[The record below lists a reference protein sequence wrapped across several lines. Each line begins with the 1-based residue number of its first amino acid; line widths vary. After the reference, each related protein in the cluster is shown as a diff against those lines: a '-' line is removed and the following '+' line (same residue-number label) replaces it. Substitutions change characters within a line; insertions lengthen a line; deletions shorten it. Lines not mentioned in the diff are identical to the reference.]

1 MIVLS
6 GNVYSNKMNKTI
18 IVKISRKV
26 KHKKYKKYINKS
38 TSYFIHDENNSC
50 KNGDLITF
58 KETAQ
63 ISKKKK
69 WVLHSITKRNTE

>member
-69 WVLHSITKRNTE
+69 W

>member
-18 IVKISRKV
+18 VVKIARKV
-26 KHKKYKKYINKS
+26 KHAKYKKYINKS

-50 KNGDLITF
+50 KPGDLITF

-69 WVLHSITKRNTE
+69 WVLDSITKRNTE